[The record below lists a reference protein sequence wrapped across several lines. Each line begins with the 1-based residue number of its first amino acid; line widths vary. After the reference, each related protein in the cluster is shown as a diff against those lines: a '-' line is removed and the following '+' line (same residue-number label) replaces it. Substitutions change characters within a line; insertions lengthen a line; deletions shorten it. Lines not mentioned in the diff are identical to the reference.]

1 MQACDE
7 MRARRGVRP
16 GEHRA
21 DGVEERGVLCN
32 VPERVCGENDY
43 GALGTSSSIQ
53 ESAERRL

>member
-1 MQACDE
+1 MRQACDE
-7 MRARRGVRP
+7 MRARRGVRL

-43 GALGTSSSIQ
+43 GALGTPSSIH
-53 ESAERRL
+53 ES